1 MVPEALAGPG
11 TSNAASPQSST
22 GSSDEEVITMRN
34 TDDEIERAARRFDEL
49 ADELDRAAAEV
60 DDT

>member
-1 MVPEALAGPG
+1 
-11 TSNAASPQSST
+11 
-22 GSSDEEVITMRN
+22 MRN